1 MNGVLDYKSRNENLV
16 ERTVLKNDLELII
29 TKSVMHQG
37 PTNTPLH
44 NEIICQINRKAEI
57 VKLDL
62 NFLEAPKPSR
72 DNYVNVT
79 QNSPEWF
86 SVRKYKVT
94 GSCLPSLI
102 GLSGEPKF
110 DLIWEVVKK
119 GKSDPDMTFIKNISR
134 EHYYDWEAITN
145 FEKKFRIVKL
155 KSVDFFSILLTL
167 DMAVAQMSLDL
178 WEFY

>member
-1 MNGVLDYKSRNENLV
+1 MDYKFSLRAAKSLADHDYCRETLFDVNVINIDPRKYLNIKRIIETKYNNSVPSTAANLDFKSRNESLV
-16 ERTVLKNDLELII
+16 EKFVSQNDLELII

-37 PTNTPLH
+37 PKNIPLH
-44 NEIICQINRKAEI
+44 NEIICQINRKVQI

-62 NFLEAPKPSR
+62 NFLEAPKPSG

-102 GLSGEPKF
+102 GLLGKSKF
-110 DLIWEVVKK
+110 DLI
-119 GKSDPDMTFIKNISR
+119 
-134 EHYYDWEAITN
+134 
-145 FEKKFRIVKL
+145 
-155 KSVDFFSILLTL
+155 
-167 DMAVAQMSLDL
+167 
-178 WEFY
+178 